1 MVSFNALPFPA
12 SSSEL
17 PPAIERALRELNG
30 PLRDRHNTVYEL
42 AKPLER
48 SQYPA
53 CPSCGSTFNLFRRK
67 LKLLTVVF
75 ALSVGQVVCSDC
87 LDSKWYLPKYGLR
100 TAVACCT
107 MCDRNLHTSIKSKQ
121 ELESCPIRELRAY
134 LQLYGLYRPSAM
146 IEKSDLVAAIY
157 NNSPVPQANEKVYRD
172 SLPRPSGSVSSS
184 RHQQQQ
190 QHTRSRSNASDRNT
204 NWDRMFSDIGSEIG
218 RGMENLGQHLGEI
231 FEQRPSSMPSEQ
243 HRYGSA
249 ATSND
254 HAPHHDSRTYSHA
267 YSRAQ
272 RAQPSRSQ
280 PQFQPQRPRSAQNVG
295 SQQTTNRP
303 APAPVPASAANGDV
317 PNLKDLVLTNAD
329 VGGLSIKTLK
339 GLLAK
344 YHVDYSNIVE
354 KRELVQ
360 RVERLVINTKLE
372 MGHEAAASSHRDTRA
387 GDGDDSTHDADDNL
401 CRICWDAAT
410 NSVFLNCGHMCTCLE
425 CGEKIVQSDRRE
437 CPICREYITRIV
449 HVFRA

>member
-17 PPAIERALRELNG
+17 PPAIEQALRELNG
-30 PLRDRHNTVYEL
+30 PLRDRHNAVYEL

-67 LKLLTVVF
+67 
-75 ALSVGQVVCSDC
+75 VGQVVCSDC

-121 ELESCPIRELRAY
+121 DLESCSIRELRAY
-134 LQLYGLYRPSAM
+134 LQLYGLYRPSTM
-146 IEKSDLVAAIY
+146 IEKSDLVAAVY
-157 NNSPVPQANEKVYRD
+157 NNSPVPQANENVYRN
-172 SLPRPSGSVSSS
+172 SLPRPSGSVSSN
-184 RHQQQQ
+184 RQQQQ
-190 QHTRSRSNASDRNT
+190 QQHHTRSRSNASDRTT

-218 RGMENLGQHLGEI
+218 RGMENLGQQLGEI
-231 FEQRPSSMPSEQ
+231 FEPRATSTPSDQ
-243 HRYGSA
+243 YRYDSA
-249 ATSND
+249 ASTSQVPR
-254 HAPHHDSRTYSHA
+254 HGSSTYSHT

-272 RAQPSRSQ
+272 RPQPPRLQ
-280 PQFQPQRPRSAQNVG
+280 PQFQQPRPRSAQDVG
-295 SQQTTNRP
+295 RQQTTNRP
-303 APAPVPASAANGDV
+303 TPAPAQAPANTAGNGVPS
-317 PNLKDLVLTNAD
+317 LKDLVRDNTN

-339 GLLAK
+339 ALLAK

-354 KRELVQ
+354 KQELVQ
-360 RVERLVINTKLE
+360 RVERLVVNTKLE
-372 MGHEAAASSHRDTRA
+372 MGQEAAASTHS
-387 GDGDDSTHDADDNL
+387 DSREGTGGSLHDADDNL
-401 CRICWDAAT
+401 CRICWDATT